1 MNSGEEKHDGA
12 WTFIE
17 AFGCNAAS
25 HNVKPVAGES
35 HSTVLMK
42 GTPCSRSQEV
52 DLKPDT

>member
-25 HNVKPVAGES
+25 HSVQPVAGEF

-52 DLKPDT
+52 ELKPDT